1 MPCMQAELGL
11 GELDGE
17 GALQAR
23 ARWLPLQA
31 NRHGS
36 PVGKDLGRI
45 QARPR
50 PPRAPP
56 RLIGQNLDRF

>member
-1 MPCMQAELGL
+1 MQAEVGL

-45 QARPR
+45 QARAR
-50 PPRAPP
+50 PPRTTP
-56 RLIGQNLDRF
+56 RLSGQDLDRS